1 MDILYECMLL
11 MEPTLP
17 DSEVSSILD
26 HLKETIGGAGG
37 EFDCVNLLGKERL
50 AYSIA
55 DHAEG
60 IRAILYFRGP
70 TAVAE
75 LKREMLVTAGILR
88 GMVVV
93 ANPRALRRPGEPA
106 AAQEAPAAPAAEEEA
121 VPDSAA
127 PEVEPAEEEAAEEEA
142 AEEPTGEPEE
152 PEEEEAGEQDA
163 ESGGDEDA

>member
-1 MDILYECMLL
+1 LDILYECMLL

-26 HLKETIGGAGG
+26 HLEETVVGAGG

-60 IRAILYFRGP
+60 IRALLYFRGP

-93 ANPRALRRPGEPA
+93 ANPRALRRPGEPT

-121 VPDSAA
+121 VAGSAA
-127 PEVEPAEEEAAEEEA
+127 PEEEPAEEEEA
-142 AEEPTGEPEE
+142 PEEPTEEPEE
-152 PEEEEAGEQDA
+152 PEEEEAGEQDEA
-163 ESGGDEDA
+163 SGGDEDA